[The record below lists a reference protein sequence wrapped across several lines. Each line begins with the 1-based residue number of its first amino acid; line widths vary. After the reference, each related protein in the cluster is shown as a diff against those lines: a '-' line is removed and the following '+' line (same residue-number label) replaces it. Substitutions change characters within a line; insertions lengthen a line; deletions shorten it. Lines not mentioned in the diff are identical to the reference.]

1 MGKNSNVPVLI
12 KYVNDLEHTWGMY
25 RNVLADWLD
34 TAGSTI
40 TGWKDYKW
48 TQVSEGQIKLVAL
61 YCGENIRNAN
71 DLKEEFRKLAE
82 EEGANGDSI
91 VNVIE
96 KLDDAKLK
104 KAIDEVHE
112 KVVNEYLKKE
122 RESSTGASERIKNFI
137 KEKYSSFFERT
148 QIQYNDTNKPS
159 KNTDNDT
166 PVVEDS
172 PKSSEN
178 TDNDTP
184 ATEDNPEPPKDTD
197 NDTPAVE
204 DSPKLLE
211 DTDNDTPAVE
221 DNPEPPKD
229 TDNDTP
235 TVEDSPKLLED
246 TDNDK
251 PAVEDNPEPS
261 ENTDNDTPA
270 VEDSPK
276 LLEDTDNNIP
286 EKEDKIKSS
295 PRESDLLKTQGE
307 YGKATELG
315 EHIEYLMCAAEVGDK
330 DANFKLGLAYKDG
343 EGVIRNF
350 SKAVEYFF
358 EAGKLGS
365 EAAVYELKECYR
377 NRLGVEKKQAGR
389 KEMWLRMVLKA
400 NHYKCKK
407 PSVDISM
414 DSKLSSKERF
424 KYVKKW
430 HDFIPETDEERKL
443 KELIEIWGGVK

>member
-61 YCGENIRNAN
+61 YCGESIRNAN

-137 KEKYSSFFERT
+137 KEKYLSFFERT

-221 DNPEPPKD
+221 D
-229 TDNDTP
+229 
-235 TVEDSPKLLED
+235 SPKLLED

-276 LLEDTDNNIP
+276 LLEDTDNDTP

>member
-34 TAGSTI
+34 TVGSTI

-61 YCGENIRNAN
+61 YCGESIRNAN

-137 KEKYSSFFERT
+137 KEKYPSFFERT

-184 ATEDNPEPPKDTD
+184 A
-197 NDTPAVE
+197 VE
-204 DSPKLLE
+204 DSLKLLE
-211 DTDNDTPAVE
+211 DTDNDT
-221 DNPEPPKD
+221 
-229 TDNDTP
+229 
-235 TVEDSPKLLED
+235 
-246 TDNDK
+246 
-251 PAVEDNPEPS
+251 
-261 ENTDNDTPA
+261 
-270 VEDSPK
+270 
-276 LLEDTDNNIP
+276 P

>member
-61 YCGENIRNAN
+61 YCGESIRNAN

-137 KEKYSSFFERT
+137 KEKYPSFFERT

-184 ATEDNPEPPKDTD
+184 AE
-197 NDTPAVE
+197 
-204 DSPKLLE
+204 
-211 DTDNDTPAVE
+211 E

-276 LLEDTDNNIP
+276 LLEDTDNDTP

>member
-34 TAGSTI
+34 TVGSTI

-61 YCGENIRNAN
+61 YCGESIRNAN

-137 KEKYSSFFERT
+137 KEKYPSFFERT

-184 ATEDNPEPPKDTD
+184 ATEDNPEP
-197 NDTPAVE
+197 
-204 DSPKLLE
+204 
-211 DTDNDTPAVE
+211 
-221 DNPEPPKD
+221 
-229 TDNDTP
+229 
-235 TVEDSPKLLED
+235 
-246 TDNDK
+246 
-251 PAVEDNPEPS
+251 S

-270 VEDSPK
+270 VEDSLK
-276 LLEDTDNNIP
+276 LLEDTDNDTP

>member
-251 PAVEDNPEPS
+251 PAVED
-261 ENTDNDTPA
+261 
-270 VEDSPK
+270 SPK
-276 LLEDTDNNIP
+276 LLEDTDNNTP

>member
-34 TAGSTI
+34 TVGSTI

-61 YCGENIRNAN
+61 YCGESIRNAN

-137 KEKYSSFFERT
+137 KEKYPSFFERT

-184 ATEDNPEPPKDTD
+184 AT
-197 NDTPAVE
+197 
-204 DSPKLLE
+204 
-211 DTDNDTPAVE
+211 E

-276 LLEDTDNNIP
+276 LLEDTDNDTP

>member
-61 YCGENIRNAN
+61 YCGESIRNAN

-137 KEKYSSFFERT
+137 KEKYLSFFERT

-197 NDTPAVE
+197 NDTP
-204 DSPKLLE
+204 
-211 DTDNDTPAVE
+211 
-221 DNPEPPKD
+221 
-229 TDNDTP
+229 

-261 ENTDNDTPA
+261 ENTDNDT
-270 VEDSPK
+270 
-276 LLEDTDNNIP
+276 P

>member
-61 YCGENIRNAN
+61 YCGESIRNAN

-137 KEKYSSFFERT
+137 KEKYPSFFERT

-211 DTDNDTPAVE
+211 DTDNDT
-221 DNPEPPKD
+221 
-229 TDNDTP
+229 
-235 TVEDSPKLLED
+235 
-246 TDNDK
+246 
-251 PAVEDNPEPS
+251 
-261 ENTDNDTPA
+261 
-270 VEDSPK
+270 
-276 LLEDTDNNIP
+276 P

>member
-184 ATEDNPEPPKDTD
+184 AT
-197 NDTPAVE
+197 
-204 DSPKLLE
+204 
-211 DTDNDTPAVE
+211 E

>member
-211 DTDNDTPAVE
+211 DTDN
-221 DNPEPPKD
+221 
-229 TDNDTP
+229 
-235 TVEDSPKLLED
+235 
-246 TDNDK
+246 
-251 PAVEDNPEPS
+251 
-261 ENTDNDTPA
+261 NT
-270 VEDSPK
+270 
-276 LLEDTDNNIP
+276 P

>member
-82 EEGANGDSI
+82 EEGDNGDSI

-211 DTDNDTPAVE
+211 DTDN
-221 DNPEPPKD
+221 
-229 TDNDTP
+229 
-235 TVEDSPKLLED
+235 
-246 TDNDK
+246 
-251 PAVEDNPEPS
+251 
-261 ENTDNDTPA
+261 NT
-270 VEDSPK
+270 
-276 LLEDTDNNIP
+276 P

>member
-48 TQVSEGQIKLVAL
+48 KQVSEGQIKLVAL

-211 DTDNDTPAVE
+211 DTDN
-221 DNPEPPKD
+221 
-229 TDNDTP
+229 
-235 TVEDSPKLLED
+235 
-246 TDNDK
+246 
-251 PAVEDNPEPS
+251 
-261 ENTDNDTPA
+261 NT
-270 VEDSPK
+270 
-276 LLEDTDNNIP
+276 P

>member
-197 NDTPAVE
+197 NDTP
-204 DSPKLLE
+204 
-211 DTDNDTPAVE
+211 
-221 DNPEPPKD
+221 
-229 TDNDTP
+229 

-276 LLEDTDNNIP
+276 LLEDTDNNTP

>member
-211 DTDNDTPAVE
+211 DTDN
-221 DNPEPPKD
+221 
-229 TDNDTP
+229 
-235 TVEDSPKLLED
+235 
-246 TDNDK
+246 
-251 PAVEDNPEPS
+251 
-261 ENTDNDTPA
+261 
-270 VEDSPK
+270 
-276 LLEDTDNNIP
+276 NIP

>member
-1 MGKNSNVPVLI
+1 M
-12 KYVNDLEHTWGMY
+12 
-25 RNVLADWLD
+25 
-34 TAGSTI
+34 
-40 TGWKDYKW
+40 
-48 TQVSEGQIKLVAL
+48 
-61 YCGENIRNAN
+61 
-71 DLKEEFRKLAE
+71 
-82 EEGANGDSI
+82 
-91 VNVIE
+91 
-96 KLDDAKLK
+96 
-104 KAIDEVHE
+104 
-112 KVVNEYLKKE
+112 
-122 RESSTGASERIKNFI
+122 
-137 KEKYSSFFERT
+137 
-148 QIQYNDTNKPS
+148 
-159 KNTDNDT
+159 
-166 PVVEDS
+166 VEDS

-211 DTDNDTPAVE
+211 DTDN
-221 DNPEPPKD
+221 
-229 TDNDTP
+229 
-235 TVEDSPKLLED
+235 
-246 TDNDK
+246 
-251 PAVEDNPEPS
+251 
-261 ENTDNDTPA
+261 NT
-270 VEDSPK
+270 
-276 LLEDTDNNIP
+276 P

>member
-61 YCGENIRNAN
+61 YCGESIRNAN

-137 KEKYSSFFERT
+137 KEKYPSFFERT

-184 ATEDNPEPPKDTD
+184 AT
-197 NDTPAVE
+197 
-204 DSPKLLE
+204 
-211 DTDNDTPAVE
+211 E

-276 LLEDTDNNIP
+276 LLEDTDNDTP

>member
-104 KAIDEVHE
+104 KAIDELHE

-211 DTDNDTPAVE
+211 DTDN
-221 DNPEPPKD
+221 
-229 TDNDTP
+229 
-235 TVEDSPKLLED
+235 
-246 TDNDK
+246 
-251 PAVEDNPEPS
+251 
-261 ENTDNDTPA
+261 NT
-270 VEDSPK
+270 
-276 LLEDTDNNIP
+276 P